1 MKSAEERPGTVLYF
15 PAVCFACFLL
25 GVFVFDG
32 EGGGG
37 GVYVGKTGRTSLT
50 GREQGQTRLSAG

>member
-1 MKSAEERPGTVLYF
+1 MKSVEGRPGTALYF

-25 GVFVFDG
+25 EAFVFDG
-32 EGGGG
+32 EGGGI
-37 GVYVGKTGRTSLT
+37 YVGKTGRTSLT